1 MNQDY
6 DLLQGAEHLKAVP
19 TSGIRTIMNKAAA
32 LRAEG
37 HSVIPFSAGEP
48 SFNTPEPMAAETI
61 KALNA
66 HMTHYP
72 ANWGQLSLRKA
83 IAEKVLKDTGVA
95 YDPATEILVTCG
107 GAEGLNDCI
116 CSVVDPGDEVIIF
129 KPAFINYEALVKECG
144 GKVVDVNLRPENG
157 FAISIADVEA
167 AVTER
172 TKLIVINSPNNP
184 TGVVY
189 SRDELAEL
197 CRLAVKYNFLILS
210 DEMYS
215 GLTYDGAEFCSIAS
229 FPGMK
234 ERSLIV
240 NGFSKTYAM
249 TGWRL
254 GYVTGPAKLM
264 PVLVKHH
271 QYVTTSITTFIQE
284 GAANAMNLPETMA
297 EVATMHDAF
306 ARRRKLMMDGLDR
319 IEKLSYIKPS
329 GAFYIMVDVSRTGMT
344 GEEFAE
350 KLLYEKYVATVPA
363 VCLGSHCGDFVRF
376 SFAADEDSIR
386 EGLKRIEEFL
396 GTLGASAG
404 E

>member
-1 MNQDY
+1 MEQGF
-6 DLLQGAEHLKAVP
+6 DLLAGAKHLEDVP
-19 TSGIRTIMNKAAA
+19 VSGIRTIMNKAAA

-37 HSVIPFSAGEP
+37 HDVIPFSAGEP
-48 SFNTPEPMAAETI
+48 SFNTPEPIARETI

-83 IAEKVLKDTGVA
+83 VAEKVKKDTGVV
-95 YDPATEILVTCG
+95 YDPATEILITCG

-129 KPAFINYEALVKECG
+129 KPAFINYEALVLECG
-144 GKVVDVNLRPENG
+144 GKVVDVNLKPENG
-157 FAISIADVEA
+157 FEISISDVEA
-167 AVTER
+167 VITEK
-172 TKLIVINSPNNP
+172 TKLLILNSPNNP

-189 SRDELAEL
+189 SREQLEQLCSLAI
-197 CRLAVKYNFLILS
+197 RHNFLILS

-215 GLTYDGAEFCSIAS
+215 SLTYDGAEFYSVAS

-254 GYVTGPAKLM
+254 GYVTGPARLM
-264 PVLVKHH
+264 TVLVKHH
-271 QYVTTSITTFIQE
+271 QYVTTSIATFIQE
-284 GAANAMNLPETMA
+284 GAAAAMNLPETME
-297 EVATMHDAF
+297 EVERMHTEF
-306 ARRRKLMMDGLDR
+306 TRRRALMMEGLDR
-319 IEKLSYIKPS
+319 IPKLSYVAPH
-329 GAFYIMVDVSRTGMT
+329 GAFYIMVDVSATGMT

-350 KLLYEKYVATVPA
+350 KLLYEKYVAAVPA
-363 VCLGSHCGDFVRF
+363 ICLGSHCGNFVRF
-376 SFAADEDSIR
+376 SFAADEEKIR
-386 EGLKRIEEFL
+386 EGLKRMEEFL
-396 GTLGASAG
+396 R
-404 E
+404 

>member
-1 MNQDY
+1 MKQDF
-6 DLLQGAEHLKAVP
+6 DLLAGAKHLENVP
-19 TSGIRTIMNKAAA
+19 VSGIRTIMNKAAA

-37 HSVIPFSAGEP
+37 HDVIPFSAGEP
-48 SFNTPEPMAAETI
+48 SFDTPEPIVRETI

-83 IAEKVLKDTGVA
+83 VAQKVKQDTGVD
-95 YDPATEILVTCG
+95 YDPATEILITCG

-129 KPAFINYEALVKECG
+129 KPAFINYEALVRECG
-144 GKVVDVNLRPENG
+144 GTVIDVNLRPEDG
-157 FAISIADVEA
+157 FEIRISDVEA
-167 AVTER
+167 AITEK
-172 TKLIVINSPNNP
+172 TKLLVLNSPNNP

-189 SRDELAEL
+189 GKEQLEEL
-197 CRLAVKYNFLILS
+197 CRLAVKHNFLILS

-215 GLTYDGAEFCSIAS
+215 NLTYDGAEFYSVAS

-254 GYVTGPAKLM
+254 GYVTGPARLM

-271 QYVTTSITTFIQE
+271 QYVTTSIVTFIQE
-284 GAANAMNLPETMA
+284 GAAAAMNLPETMEEA
-297 EVATMHDAF
+297 DRMHTEF
-306 ARRRKLMMDGLDR
+306 TKRRALMMEGLSR
-319 IEKLSYIKPS
+319 IHRLSYVAPR
-329 GAFYIMVDVSRTGMT
+329 GAFYIMVDVSATGMT
-344 GEEFAE
+344 GEEFAQ
-350 KLLYEKYVATVPA
+350 KLLYEKYVAVVPA
-363 VCLGSHCGDFVRF
+363 ICLGSHCGDFVRL
-376 SFAADEDSIR
+376 SFATDEERIR
-386 EGLKRIEEFL
+386 EGVKRIEDFIN
-396 GTLGASAG
+396 GR
-404 E
+404 